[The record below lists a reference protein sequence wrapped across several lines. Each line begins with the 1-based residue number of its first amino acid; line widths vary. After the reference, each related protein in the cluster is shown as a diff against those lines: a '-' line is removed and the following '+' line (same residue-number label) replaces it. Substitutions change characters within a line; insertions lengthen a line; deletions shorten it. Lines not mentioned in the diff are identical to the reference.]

1 MDENPRN
8 IRWLLCALLISI
20 VFCMP
25 AVAMYEWHGFPMQGN
40 AADNAAFAYNGT
52 VASGTVNGDVYISA
66 GHGAGSG
73 SLPDGYTQAFNVPT
87 YQNVKF
93 AHLYT
98 GVWHGTENYQGK
110 LKVEYANASGTHTLY
125 ANGTGV
131 DGYLTLGG
139 AADTNDNVWTT
150 THGVTWL
157 WYDVKDYVDPGD
169 NSATGYTYKV
179 SDGFDGRIYAFKL
192 VVVYENTSEPE
203 VRYWINQ
210 GHDALSY
217 ATSGHPAKDYGY
229 AYFNGNI
236 NPSDYVYAALYC
248 TWLTGDQGD
257 NDTLWFNGNLIDDS
271 CTNYEQGAYFDTR
284 WYVVKDT
291 GAGIDHLAT
300 NGNYA
305 KYWREEDQYV
315 HWVDADLV
323 LFKVKPKADLT
334 VTAIDSPVLV
344 DHDSTHGYVVGHD
357 YTVNATITNQ
367 GKVPSGTCQAALYE
381 QNTSGRFLVDT
392 ATLDGIDAG
401 GSFDTVTFD
410 WHSYV
415 NETVTLEVVA
425 DYLGAVDESD
435 EGNNASTMN
444 VNVLAAGQ
452 ADLDM
457 RDEDL
462 ALLPTWKSNDTTVRI
477 TVTNLG
483 TGNANGFV
491 VKAYNGVSLIYTSP
505 SMSVAAKGDK
515 VISCTLDASYGGPY
529 PIKAVLD
536 ANGNV
541 GESNE
546 NNNERTKQLNVIRV
560 MLWNSHHH
568 GNTSTYNGEYS
579 DDEDVVMF
587 KVTKHVPKDT
597 TPWDAL
603 HSVASVTPN
612 PADPPE
618 GTYVYG
624 IDGLIENPSGLIYW
638 YLYFNGRR
646 VPNNYQSGVIK
657 LQDGETM
664 HWDFQKQIY
673 TTGETF
679 TPPCTAQ
686 SYPAGDDLH
695 PEPFTHGFPMNL
707 ASGDG
712 YSRMVWDTTVVYP
725 SNDPGGEYAALASGI
740 RQALIDGGVPI
751 GNVNVMTD
759 TAVTTEKESNNLI
772 LIGDMAN
779 NTLITGV
786 NVNASKIGMVAYFD
800 TPGKLMVDDDDST
813 TPTWTHDCGGVV
825 EAFDNP
831 WNGNASFSEP
841 GSIVLM
847 ATGVDDANAKAAAE
861 ALVNYT
867 DRFNGFYPF
876 TIAIQILKNIGGK
889 DNVDPYNLISVPLVS
904 STSTLAEVF
913 GNHPVDGDKICE
925 YINGEG
931 PQCSI
936 YGGGQWWF
944 ANRIEPVRTEV
955 GYEYWRLGVG
965 GAFTFTFVGRLQ
977 VIAVTP
983 IYGTTDPYNLIGY
996 AALEEIIPLDVAF
1009 DGCPED
1015 GDKICQYINGEG
1027 PSCSIYGGG
1036 QWWFANKVEPI
1047 QPGVGYEYWRYD
1059 TTFHWIYVPDSIPES
1074 IRCI

>member
-8 IRWLLCALLISI
+8 IRWLLYALLISI
-20 VFCMP
+20 VFCAP
-25 AVAMYEWHGFPMQGN
+25 AAAMYEWHGFPMQGN

-52 VASGTVNGDVYISA
+52 VASGTVNGSVYISA

-73 SLPDGYTQAFNVPT
+73 SPPDGYTQAFNVPT

-125 ANGTGV
+125 ANDTDV
-131 DGYLTLGG
+131 NGYLMLNGSL
-139 AADTNDNVWTT
+139 DTNDNVWTT
-150 THGVTWL
+150 SHGVTWL

-210 GHDALSY
+210 GHDTLTY

-229 AYFNGNI
+229 AYFNGTI
-236 NPSDYVYAALYC
+236 NSGDYVYAALYC

-284 WYVVKDT
+284 WYVVKDV

-305 KYWREEDQYV
+305 KYWRQEDQYV

-334 VTAIDSPVLV
+334 VIAIDDPVLV
-344 DHDSTHGYVVGHD
+344 GHDSTHGYVVGHD

-381 QNTSGRFLVDT
+381 TNTSGRFLVDT
-392 ATLDGIDAG
+392 ANLGSIGAG
-401 GSFDTVTFD
+401 GDFDTVTLD

-415 NETVTLEVVA
+415 NETVALEVVA
-425 DYLGAVDESD
+425 DYLGTVNESD

-457 RDEDL
+457 RAEDL
-462 ALLPTWKSNDTTVRI
+462 ALLPTWDSNDTTVQI

-483 TGNANGFV
+483 TGDANNFV
-491 VKAYNGVSLIYTSP
+491 VKAYNGASLIYTSP

-529 PIKAVLD
+529 PIEAVLD

-541 GESNE
+541 VESNE
-546 NNNERTKQLNVIRV
+546 NNNDRTKQLEVIRV

-579 DDEDVVMF
+579 DDVDVVMF

-624 IDGLIENPSGLIYW
+624 IDGLIESPSGLIYW

-673 TTGETF
+673 TASESF

-686 SYPAGDDLH
+686 SYPAGDDLY

-712 YSRMVWDTTVVYP
+712 YSRTVWDTTVAYP
-725 SNDPGGEYAALASGI
+725 STDPGGEYAALASGI
-740 RQALIDGGVPI
+740 RQTLIDGGVPS

-759 TAVTTEKESNNLI
+759 TAVTTEKNTNNMI
-772 LIGDMAN
+772 LIGDMTN
-779 NTLITGV
+779 NILIPEV

-800 TPGKLMVDDDDST
+800 TSGGLMMVDDDDST
-813 TPTWTHDCGGVV
+813 TPTQIQDCGGII

-847 ATGVDDANAKAAAE
+847 ASGVDDANARAAAD

-867 DRFNGFYPF
+867 DCFDEIGFYPF
-876 TIAIQILKNIGGK
+876 TLAVPIHNGKNLIAI
-889 DNVDPYNLISVPLVS
+889 PLIR
-904 STSTLAEVF
+904 STLDDVF
-913 GNHPVDGDKICE
+913 GRTAVMFDKVRR
-925 YINGEG
+925 YVPGEG
-931 PQCSI
+931 YKTAS
-936 YGGGQWWF
+936 YNGSAW
-944 ANRIEPVRTEV
+944 V
-955 GYEYWRLGVG
+955 GMVS
-965 GAFTFTFVGRLQ
+965 
-977 VIAVTP
+977 
-983 IYGTTDPYNLIGY
+983 D
-996 AALEEIIPLDVAF
+996 
-1009 DGCPED
+1009 
-1015 GDKICQYINGEG
+1015 
-1027 PSCSIYGGG
+1027 
-1036 QWWFANKVEPI
+1036 VEPI
-1047 QPGVGYEYWRYD
+1047 EPGVGYEYQRKGESFTLTVIGVTSD
-1059 TTFHWIYVPDSIPES
+1059 GTMSTTIVEGLNLVGYANFTKTNLSTFDPHPAIFDKVRKRVGASYKTASYNGSAWIGMVGDVEPIEVGVGYEYQRKAGAGSFSWIYKVP
-1074 IRCI
+1074 